1 MSKARKDGDADGG
14 HWIAIGTAFVTG
26 GAAIWLSKVSEIVP
40 EPYLD
45 EVFHV
50 RQAQVYC
57 NGDFHVWDQK
67 ITTPPGL
74 YLVSWLIFKITG
86 QCSIAA
92 LRCLNVGTLMIAPY
106 LTYKILL
113 GLSPEP
119 ASSARSRWSALSAAN
134 IWMFPPLFFFSGLCY
149 TDVQS
154 ALWVLLSF
162 HAYLRYEKDGF
173 QSFSEAIS
181 LIRFGLIALF
191 FRQTNIF
198 WVAVFPAGLGVV
210 SSLRKTAPKAT
221 YVQNVGFWEMCEA
234 SWYESALYDPLVEES
249 WIEDYMKT
257 IVSIVIVAFANL
269 SRLVRPLVPCIS
281 LLAAF
286 GGFVFWNGGVVLG
299 DKSNHIATIHLPQML
314 YLWPYLVF
322 FSIPVLVPPMI
333 TFALNVLTH
342 PPSAGSMFRQILI
355 FTSST
360 VLAAGVIHYNTI
372 VHPFT
377 LADNRH
383 YVFYVFRILLRH
395 PAIRYVAAPAYIF
408 CANLAIQALGRTEM
422 APKVTQKS
430 DQKSIKVTPVHGNT
444 ASFVIIWLATTAL
457 SLVTAPLVEPRYCII
472 PWIMWRLHV
481 PRSVETTPETES
493 TKQSGLLEALKNDQT
508 RLIFETIWFCCIN
521 AVTGYIFL
529 YWGFSWPQEEG
540 KVQRFMW

>member
-1 MSKARKDGDADGG
+1 
-14 HWIAIGTAFVTG
+14 
-26 GAAIWLSKVSEIVP
+26 
-40 EPYLD
+40 
-45 EVFHV
+45 
-50 RQAQVYC
+50 
-57 NGDFHVWDQK
+57 
-67 ITTPPGL
+67 
-74 YLVSWLIFKITG
+74 
-86 QCSIAA
+86 
-92 LRCLNVGTLMIAPY
+92 MIAPY

-134 IWMFPPLFFFSGLCY
+134 IWMFPPLFFFSGLYY

-162 HAYLRYEKDGF
+162 QAYLRYEKDGF

-299 DKSNHIATIHLPQML
+299 KK
-314 YLWPYLVF
+314 F
-322 FSIPVLVPPMI
+322 
-333 TFALNVLTH
+333 NV
-342 PPSAGSMFRQILI
+342 
-355 FTSST
+355 
-360 VLAAGVIHYNTI
+360 
-372 VHPFT
+372 
-377 LADNRH
+377 
-383 YVFYVFRILLRH
+383 
-395 PAIRYVAAPAYIF
+395 
-408 CANLAIQALGRTEM
+408 
-422 APKVTQKS
+422 
-430 DQKSIKVTPVHGNT
+430 
-444 ASFVIIWLATTAL
+444 
-457 SLVTAPLVEPRYCII
+457 
-472 PWIMWRLHV
+472 
-481 PRSVETTPETES
+481 
-493 TKQSGLLEALKNDQT
+493 
-508 RLIFETIWFCCIN
+508 
-521 AVTGYIFL
+521 
-529 YWGFSWPQEEG
+529 
-540 KVQRFMW
+540 